1 MSSSARLT
9 LLVKEEHIN
18 DITRMVVLLNP
29 KAKIVKTQH
38 CNVNLVEV
46 LQDEFWVTSAKLEE
60 EPAAA
65 ADEDETGKKIPEAC
79 TARFDIAS
87 SRLSTER
94 YERGNLFILA
104 KCATSS

>member
-38 CNVNLVEV
+38 CKVNLVEV
-46 LQDEFWVTSAKLEE
+46 LHTSLYKDKFWVTSAKLEE

-87 SRLSTER
+87 SRLSTE
-94 YERGNLFILA
+94 
-104 KCATSS
+104 